1 MSATVFRSGGKSTPA
16 NRSCAPLV
24 RTPEPTS
31 RVGSSLGGIPVTSQ
45 LKASTI
51 RPMASDL
58 RLILVAAFVFFF
70 FFSFSGADAD
80 VEAEAVL
87 MAWPLMDLLFFAAE
101 EDSADL
107 EADRLAGILAMQKA
121 ENARDRSVG

>member
-1 MSATVFRSGGKSTPA
+1 MCVDVFFILFYV
-16 NRSCAPLV
+16 CV
-24 RTPEPTS
+24 RT
-31 RVGSSLGGIPVTSQ
+31 RVLFFPSL
-45 LKASTI
+45 L
-51 RPMASDL
+51 
-58 RLILVAAFVFFF
+58 FF